1 MAFINDTSD
10 SSKPEVT
17 NNIFGYVYINT
28 QTCRLTVPTH
38 TEQRAVT
45 SPFELPLSMYECDCM
60 YAQSGLCLQQ
70 LCRKGITSSMMPK
83 KTRTAKKRDI
93 SPLPERYKIQRN
105 VLIPLETYQGKGRF
119 WYHKE
124 HTSYLFS
131 NGMWATRVSTLPILD
146 RKAYGFSLPSQHEY
160 NLRKLEKVKVT
171 GSLNMADWETEAI
184 RRI

>member
-1 MAFINDTSD
+1 
-10 SSKPEVT
+10 
-17 NNIFGYVYINT
+17 
-28 QTCRLTVPTH
+28 
-38 TEQRAVT
+38 
-45 SPFELPLSMYECDCM
+45 
-60 YAQSGLCLQQ
+60 
-70 LCRKGITSSMMPK
+70 MMPK

-93 SPLPERYKIQRN
+93 SPLSERYKIQRN